1 MMLSKELLTMKIKTI
16 KIKNIG
22 PYIGENKISFD
33 ISDKSKRMVLIGGKN
48 GAGKTTLFNAIKIC
62 LYGCVAYGYESN
74 NAKYYEEIEKIINA
88 NEKLQNGEAEVS
100 IELLLDDGKDN
111 HIYKFDRSWKIKG
124 KKITENFKLSKDGEF
139 VSETEKSD
147 FESFLLQIIPPNL
160 FRFYFFDG
168 EKISD
173 FIFNSNK
180 NSDFKEAFLKLC
192 NLDTMDII
200 RENFRRISR
209 VKSKDG
215 AVISKEYDKCVADD
229 ILLSE
234 RIISAEDEY
243 KEVSNE
249 IAIIDDQLASLE
261 KRYAKTGGI
270 SKKEWR
276 SMQERIAKEEIRRE
290 DNRKWLKDIA
300 NNVLP
305 FIILRTQL
313 EELQKQIE
321 VEHKAQID
329 ANVKNTIDTPPI
341 KDIIENVL
349 QNAGIELSGDI
360 TERII
365 DDIIDYTSKTAAIKP
380 ILNLSDLDRYEL
392 NSKINSL
399 NLFDVE
405 RIKAATDDIEASLK
419 HVKRIKK
426 KMECS
431 SVENYEAYLQAKSD
445 LNEKKAEKS
454 VNLVKID
461 SELQKYRADKAVSS
475 SKLAKAKSNYE
486 VLLKKQS
493 IDDISARALLAFD
506 ELQNILYKKSI
517 KQVEQSFQEF
527 FGLLINK
534 SDLIDG
540 IHIDSNLNVLPYKN
554 KVYKIE
560 NLKKMLDKSGSEYLI
575 AQIGMQAYEIMQS
588 KMDSGVNEIVLP
600 VEVKQQLSAGEKQ
613 IFIMALYQALSQLN
627 KIDVPYIVD
636 TPFARIDK
644 EHREKILERFFKK
657 LNGQIIILSTDEEIV
672 GDYQDVI
679 SDVVSNT
686 FVLNHTSKGNTEI
699 LEDIYFGG
707 DVRHDK

>member
-1 MMLSKELLTMKIKTI
+1 MKIKTI

-22 PYIGENKISFD
+22 PYIGENEISFD

-62 LYGCVAYGYESN
+62 LYGCVAYGYETT

-111 HIYKFDRSWKIKG
+111 HIYKFDRRWKIKG
-124 KKITENFKLSKDGEF
+124 KKISESFKLSKDGRV

-209 VKSKDG
+209 VKSKDS
-215 AVISKEYDKCVADD
+215 ANISKEYDKCVANDN
-229 ILLSE
+229 LLSE

-243 KEVSNE
+243 QDVSNE
-249 IAIIDDQLASLE
+249 IAIIDDQLAALE
-261 KRYAKTGGI
+261 KRYTKTGGI
-270 SKKEWR
+270 SQKEWR
-276 SMQERIAKEEIRRE
+276 AMQERIAKEEIRRE

-329 ANVKNTIDTPPI
+329 VNVKNTIDTPPI

-349 QNAGIELSGDI
+349 KNAGVELSSDI
-360 TERII
+360 TEKII
-365 DDIIDYTSKTAAIKP
+365 DDIIDYTSKTSAIKP

-392 NSKINSL
+392 NAKINSL
-399 NLFDVE
+399 NAFDVE

-419 HVKRIKK
+419 HVKRIRK

-445 LNEKKAEKS
+445 LNEKKAERTI
-454 VNLVKID
+454 NLVKID
-461 SELQKYRADKAVSS
+461 SELQKYRADKAVSAS
-475 SKLAKAKSNYE
+475 QLAKAKSDYE

-506 ELQNILYKKSI
+506 ELQSILYKNSI

-534 SDLIDG
+534 ADLIDG
-540 IHIDSNLNVLPYKN
+540 IHIDNNLNVLPYKN
-554 KVYKIE
+554 KVYKVE
-560 NLKKMLDKSGSEYLI
+560 NLKRMLDKSGSEYLI
-575 AQIGMQAYEIMQS
+575 AQIGMHAYEIMES
-588 KMDSGVNEIVLP
+588 KMASGDDEIVLP

-699 LEDIYFGG
+699 LEDVYFGG
-707 DVRHDK
+707 DVSHDK

>member
-1 MMLSKELLTMKIKTI
+1 MKIKTI

-33 ISDKSKRMVLIGGKN
+33 ISDKSKQMVLIGGKN

-62 LYGCVAYGYESN
+62 LYGCVAYGYEAN
-74 NAKYYEEIEKIINA
+74 NAKYYEEIDKIINA

-100 IELLLDDGKDN
+100 IELLIDDGKDN

-124 KKITENFKLSKDGEF
+124 KKISENFKLSKDGEF

-215 AVISKEYDKCVADD
+215 AAISKEYDKCVADD
-229 ILLSE
+229 NLLSE

-249 IAIIDDQLASLE
+249 IALIDDQLASLE

-349 QNAGIELSGDI
+349 QNAGVELSGDI
-360 TERII
+360 TEKII
-365 DDIIDYTSKTAAIKP
+365 DDIIDYTSKTATIKP

-399 NLFDVE
+399 NSFDVK
-405 RIKAATDDIEASLK
+405 RIKVATDDIEASLK
-419 HVKRIKK
+419 HVKRIRK

-445 LNEKKAEKS
+445 LNEKKAEKT

-461 SELQKYRADKAVSS
+461 SELQKYRADKAVST
-475 SKLAKAKSNYE
+475 SKLVKAKSNYE

-560 NLKKMLDKSGSEYLI
+560 NLKKMLDRSGSEYLI
-575 AQIGMQAYEIMQS
+575 AQIGMHAYEIMQS

-600 VEVKQQLSAGEKQ
+600 VEVKQQLSAGEQQ

-672 GDYQDVI
+672 GDYQHVI

-686 FVLNHTSKGNTEI
+686 FVLNHTSKGTTEI

-707 DVRHDK
+707 NVCHDK

>member
-1 MMLSKELLTMKIKTI
+1 MKIKTI

-22 PYIGENKISFD
+22 PYIGENEISFD

-62 LYGCVAYGYESN
+62 LYGCVAYGYEAN

-124 KKITENFKLSKDGEF
+124 KKISENFKLSKDGEF

-147 FESFLLQIIPPNL
+147 FESFLLQIVPPNL

-215 AVISKEYDKCVADD
+215 AAISKEYDKCVADD
-229 ILLSE
+229 NLLSE

-261 KRYAKTGGI
+261 KKYAKTGGI

-360 TERII
+360 TEKII

-399 NLFDVE
+399 NSFDVE

-419 HVKRIKK
+419 HVKRIRK

-431 SVENYEAYLQAKSD
+431 SIENYEAYLQAKSD
-445 LNEKKAEKS
+445 LNEKKAKKT

-517 KQVEQSFQEF
+517 KQVEQSFQDF

-560 NLKKMLDKSGSEYLI
+560 SLKKMLDKSGSEYLI
-575 AQIGMQAYEIMQS
+575 AQIGMHAYEIMQS

-686 FVLNHTSKGNTEI
+686 FVLNHTSKGSTEI

-707 DVRHDK
+707 DVRYDK

>member
-1 MMLSKELLTMKIKTI
+1 MKIKTI
-16 KIKNIG
+16 TIKNIG

-62 LYGCVAYGYESN
+62 LYGCVAYGFEAN
-74 NAKYYEEIEKIINA
+74 NTKYYGEIEKIINA

-100 IELLLDDGKDN
+100 MELLLDDGKDN

-124 KKITENFKLSKDGEF
+124 KKISEIFKLSKDEEF

-147 FESFLLQIIPPNL
+147 FESFLLQIIPPDL

-215 AVISKEYDKCVADD
+215 ANISKEYDKCVANDN
-229 ILLSE
+229 LLSE

-243 KEVSNE
+243 KDVSNE
-249 IAIIDDQLASLE
+249 IAIIDDQLAALE

-276 SMQERIAKEEIRRE
+276 AMQERIAKEEIRRE

-300 NNVLP
+300 TNVLP

-321 VEHKAQID
+321 LEHKAQID

-349 QNAGIELSGDI
+349 QNAGVELSGDI
-360 TERII
+360 TEKII
-365 DDIIDYTSKTAAIKP
+365 DEIIDYSSITSAIKP

-399 NLFDVE
+399 NSFDVE

-419 HVKRIKK
+419 YVKRIRK
-426 KMECS
+426 KMVCS
-431 SVENYEAYLQAKSD
+431 SVENYEAFLQAKSD
-445 LNEKKAEKS
+445 LNEKKAEKT

-461 SELQKYRADKAVSS
+461 SELQKYRVDKAVSS
-475 SKLAKAKSNYE
+475 SKLAKAKSDYE
-486 VLLKKQS
+486 ILLKRQS

-506 ELQNILYKKSI
+506 ELQDILYKKSI
-517 KQVEQSFQEF
+517 KQVEQSFQNF

-540 IHIDSNLNVLPYKN
+540 IHIDNNLNVLPYKN
-554 KVYKIE
+554 KVYKVD
-560 NLKKMLDKSGSEYLI
+560 NLKRMLNKSGSEYLI
-575 AQIGMQAYEIMQS
+575 AQIGIHAYEIMEN
-588 KMDSGVNEIVLP
+588 KMASGDNEIVLP

-644 EHREKILERFFKK
+644 EHRGKF
-657 LNGQIIILSTDEEIV
+657 
-672 GDYQDVI
+672 
-679 SDVVSNT
+679 
-686 FVLNHTSKGNTEI
+686 
-699 LEDIYFGG
+699 
-707 DVRHDK
+707 

>member
-1 MMLSKELLTMKIKTI
+1 MKIKTI

-33 ISDKSKRMVLIGGKN
+33 ICDKSKRMVLIGGKN

-62 LYGCVAYGYESN
+62 LYGCVAYGYEVN

-88 NEKLQNGEAEVS
+88 NEKLQNGKAEVS

-111 HIYKFDRSWKIKG
+111 HIYKFDRGWKIKG
-124 KKITENFKLSKDGEF
+124 KKISEKFKLSKDGEF

-215 AVISKEYDKCVADD
+215 ANISKEYDKCVVDD
-229 ILLSE
+229 NLLSE

-243 KEVSNE
+243 KEVLNE
-249 IAIIDDQLASLE
+249 IAIIDDQLAVLE

-270 SKKEWR
+270 SKKEWY
-276 SMQERIAKEEIRRE
+276 SMQERISKEEIRRE
-290 DNRKWLKDIA
+290 DNRKWLKDIT

-349 QNAGIELSGDI
+349 QNAGVELSGDI
-360 TERII
+360 TEKII

-399 NLFDVE
+399 NSFDIE
-405 RIKAATDDIEASLK
+405 RVKAATNDIEASLK
-419 HVKRIKK
+419 HVKRIRK

-445 LNEKKAEKS
+445 LNEKKAEKIVS
-454 VNLVKID
+454 LVKID

-475 SKLAKAKSNYE
+475 SKLAKAKSAYE

-506 ELQNILYKKSI
+506 ELQIILYKKSI

-540 IHIDSNLNVLPYKN
+540 IHIDNNLNVLPYKN
-554 KVYKIE
+554 KVYKVE

-575 AQIGMQAYEIMQS
+575 AQIGMHAYEIMQS
-588 KMDSGVNEIVLP
+588 KMASSDNEIVLP

-627 KIDVPYIVD
+627 KIDIPYIVD

-644 EHREKILERFFKK
+644 EHREKILQKFFKK

-672 GDYQDVI
+672 GDYQNVI

-686 FVLNHTSKGNTEI
+686 FVLNHTLKGNTEI

-707 DVRHDK
+707 DVCHDK

>member
-1 MMLSKELLTMKIKTI
+1 MKIKTI

-62 LYGCVAYGYESN
+62 LYGCAAYGYEAN

-124 KKITENFKLSKDGEF
+124 KKISENFKLSKDGEF

-215 AVISKEYDKCVADD
+215 AAISKEYDKCVADD
-229 ILLSE
+229 NLLSE

-249 IAIIDDQLASLE
+249 IALIDDQLASLE

-349 QNAGIELSGDI
+349 QNAGVELSGDI
-360 TERII
+360 TEKII

-399 NLFDVE
+399 NSFDVK
-405 RIKAATDDIEASLK
+405 RIKVATDDIEASLK
-419 HVKRIKK
+419 HVKRIRK

-445 LNEKKAEKS
+445 LNEKKAEKT

-560 NLKKMLDKSGSEYLI
+560 NLKKMLDRSGSEYLI
-575 AQIGMQAYEIMQS
+575 AQIGMHAYEIMQS

-707 DVRHDK
+707 DVRYDK